1 MPPAQVPRRPD
12 ADLDAHRPRPGRRPR
27 RRPGRGR
34 GRLPGEAVRAR
45 RAARPAARAAAPQRG
60 QRRAAQLRRCGA
72 GPGGGAG
79 DEGRARGSRHP
90 YRIPAPRTVPAQP
103 RSGAEPLADLPG
115 GLGLRL
121 RPALAQPV
129 GVHELPAHQA
139 GGRRR
144 ATHPVHRA
152 RARLRPAR
160 CAVTL
165 RHRVSVAAA
174 VGVQIVVAAVSNVLY
189 FVYAASVH
197 SRADVTLVDAAQQAS
212 SITQRIKQSA
222 GGSRSIPNFGSPVTV
237 GSVELQLFLGPAV
250 GQPTQFGPLDKR
262 DVAVAE
268 GAQPSYFASEHDGGH
283 QFRVYTAALPG
294 VPGGAL
300 VRTSR
305 AADADNGAL
314 RNAAL
319 LLAGLTVAAAGVT
332 YGAARLTAGRILR
345 PIAEL
350 TATAERVS
358 QTGDLTARLRSAGR
372 NNDRTSDEVG
382 RLSSSFDTML
392 AALDESVTAQ
402 RQLVADASHELR
414 TPLTSLTTNLDLLE
428 DGAGLT
434 DPQAPALVRAAREQA
449 GELGQLITSLLDLAR
464 YHESTPHRETVRLDL
479 LTDEAVRRLRQ
490 RLPRAAIDTELHPCL
505 VHVDPAAVDHAI
517 SNLVDNA
524 IKWTPPDATVRVVVD
539 GGRVS
544 VTDHGPGIPDEDL
557 PHIFE
562 RFYRAPAA
570 RGMPG
575 AGLGLAIVGGV
586 AHANKGTVEVRTGRH
601 GSTFT
606 LAFHPLPSSAEAP
619 PGQQECQQE

>member
-1 MPPAQVPRRPD
+1 
-12 ADLDAHRPRPGRRPR
+12 
-27 RRPGRGR
+27 
-34 GRLPGEAVRAR
+34 
-45 RAARPAARAAAPQRG
+45 
-60 QRRAAQLRRCGA
+60 
-72 GPGGGAG
+72 
-79 DEGRARGSRHP
+79 
-90 YRIPAPRTVPAQP
+90 
-103 RSGAEPLADLPG
+103 
-115 GLGLRL
+115 
-121 RPALAQPV
+121 
-129 GVHELPAHQA
+129 
-139 GGRRR
+139 
-144 ATHPVHRA
+144 
-152 RARLRPAR
+152 
-160 CAVTL
+160 VTL

-174 VGVQIVVAAVSNVLY
+174 VGVLIVVAAVSSVLY

-222 GGSRSIPNFGSPVTV
+222 SGGRSIPDFSVPVTV

-250 GQPTQFGPLDKR
+250 GQPTQFGPLDSR

-268 GAQPSYFASEHDGGH
+268 GAQPPYFADQHHGGH
-283 QFRVYTAALPG
+283 QFRVYTAA

-319 LLAGLTVAAAGVT
+319 LLAGLTVVAAGVT

-345 PIAEL
+345 PIADL
-350 TATAERVS
+350 TAAADRVS
-358 QTGDLTARLRSAGR
+358 RTRDLTARRRSTGR
-372 NNDRTSDEVG
+372 NDSRTNDEVG
-382 RLSSSFDTML
+382 RLSSAFDTML
-392 AALDESVTAQ
+392 AALHESVTAQ

-449 GELGQLITSLLDLAR
+449 GELGQLITDLLDLAR
-464 YHESTPHRETVRLDL
+464 YHESAPHRETVRLDL
-479 LTDEAVRRLRQ
+479 LTDQAVHRLRQ
-490 RLPRAAIDTELHPCL
+490 RAPHVVIDADLRPCL
-505 VHVDPAAVDHAI
+505 VHVDPAAVDHAV

-524 IKWTPPDATVRVVVD
+524 VKWSPPGTAVHVVVEN
-539 GGRVS
+539 GQVS
-544 VTDHGPGIPDEDL
+544 VSDHGPGIAHEDL

-562 RFYRAPAA
+562 RFYRAPDA

-575 AGLGLAIVGGV
+575 AGLGLAIVGRV
-586 AHANKGTVEVRTGRH
+586 AQANQGTVEVRTGPG

-606 LAFHPLPSSAEAP
+606 LAFPPLPDAGEFSAD
-619 PGQQECQQE
+619 QQE